1 MRIRRLLHK
10 GFAHFWHWL
19 NCLEILFSFSF
30 DRFPLVLLIHASYR
44 LRF

>member
-10 GFAHFWHWL
+10 GIVNFWHWL
-19 NCLEILFSFSF
+19 NCLEILFFFSF
-30 DRFPLVLLIHASYR
+30 DRFSLVLLIHASYC

>member
-10 GFAHFWHWL
+10 GFAHFWPWL
-19 NCLEILFSFSF
+19 NCLQILFSFSF
-30 DRFPLVLLIHASYR
+30 DRFPLVLLMHASYR